1 MDMPEFVECDVNFS
15 VFMRWGRRI
24 REGLR
29 VDSESGNSM
38 V

>member
-24 REGLR
+24 REVSLR
-29 VDSESGNSM
+29 D
-38 V
+38 